1 MPEYKGGEVNLFAEY
16 GLFLAKIVTVV
27 VALAIVIT
35 LIANLTQRK
44 KAQRGELRVTRL
56 GEEYKEMKEEVAAA
70 LLDPHQHKQW
80 HKNQKKKNKQEA
92 KAAKARAK
100 RGEAAPAGKPTLYV
114 LDFKGSIDAHEV
126 SALRE
131 EVTAVLAVAKPQDE
145 VLLRLESP
153 GGVVHGYGLAASQLQ
168 RLRERQI
175 PLTVAVD
182 KVAAS
187 GGYMMACVA
196 NNIVA
201 APFAIIG
208 SIGVV
213 AQIPNFN
220 RLLKRNDIDIE
231 LHTAGQYKRTL
242 TLLGENTEEGREK
255 FREDLNETHQLF
267 KEFVHSM
274 RPSLDIDAVA
284 TGEHWYGVQAQEKG
298 LVDEISTSDDLI
310 IARMQERDVVSLR
323 YMQRKRLMDRFTGSA
338 AQSLDRLLLRWW
350 QRGQKPLL

>member
-1 MPEYKGGEVNLFAEY
+1 MNLLAEY

-27 VALAIVIT
+27 VAIAIVIA

-100 RGEAAPAGKPTLYV
+100 RGDAAPAGKPTLYV

-131 EVTAVLAVAKPQDE
+131 EVTAVLAVAKPADE
-145 VLLRLESP
+145 VLVRLESP

-175 PLTVAVD
+175 PLTIAVD

-255 FREDLNETHQLF
+255 FREDLNETHHLF

-284 TGEHWYGVQAQEKG
+284 TGEHWYGVQAKEIG

-310 IARMQERDVVSLR
+310 IARMAEREVVSLR

>member
-1 MPEYKGGEVNLFAEY
+1 MNLFAEY

-27 VALAIVIT
+27 VAIAIVIT

-114 LDFKGSIDAHEV
+114 LDFKGSMDAHEV

>member
-27 VALAIVIT
+27 VAIAIVIT

-175 PLTVAVD
+175 PLTIAVD

-298 LVDEISTSDDLI
+298 LVDQISTSDDLI

>member
-1 MPEYKGGEVNLFAEY
+1 MNLLAEY

-27 VALAIVIT
+27 VAIAIVIA

-70 LLDPHQHKQW
+70 LLDPHQHKLW

-100 RGEAAPAGKPTLYV
+100 RGDVAPAGKPTLYV

-131 EVTAVLAVAKPQDE
+131 EVTAVLAVAKPADE
-145 VLLRLESP
+145 VLVRLESP

-175 PLTVAVD
+175 PLTIAVD

-255 FREDLNETHQLF
+255 FREDLNETHHLF

-284 TGEHWYGVQAQEKG
+284 TGEHWYGVQAKEKG

-310 IARMQERDVVSLR
+310 IARMAEREVVSLR